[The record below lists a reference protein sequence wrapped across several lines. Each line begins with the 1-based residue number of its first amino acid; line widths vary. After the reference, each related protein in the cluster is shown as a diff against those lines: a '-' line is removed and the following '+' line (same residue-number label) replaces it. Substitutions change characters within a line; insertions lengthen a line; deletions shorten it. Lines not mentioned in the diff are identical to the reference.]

1 MSLKEFNMKK
11 TILYLILASVFIIL
25 LRIIAFSESNPRLV
39 GFLPG
44 TDYKYFMPLQK
55 IDLQGRTYKIEIIDA
70 RANIN
75 KVDCFGEID
84 RDTELEG
91 DPGLN
96 YFRNYLTTM
105 IENCNGRVSPESN
118 NEIIVKL
125 EGLSFMTYGIIFI
138 GVHGLVQFEV
148 ISPGLTKRYCADM
161 ADDDNDSPLNQ
172 CAVITRKT
180 SSRLI
185 VSGSIRRALESLM
198 IDLQK

>member
-1 MSLKEFNMKK
+1 MKK
-11 TILYLILASVFIIL
+11 IILYLTLTSVFIVL
-25 LRIIAFSESNPRLV
+25 LRLIAFSESDPRLV

-55 IDLQGRTYKIEIIDA
+55 IDLKGRTYKVEIIDA

-75 KVDCFGEID
+75 KVDCFGVID

-105 IENCNGRVSPESN
+105 IENCNGKVSPESTD
-118 NEIIVKL
+118 EIVVKL

-138 GVHGLVQFEV
+138 SVHGLVQFEV
-148 ISPGLTKRYCADM
+148 LSPGLTKRYSSDM
-161 ADDDNDSPLNQ
+161 ADNDDDSPLSQ

-180 SSRLI
+180 GSRLI
-185 VSGSIRRALESLM
+185 LSGSTRRALESFM
-198 IDLQK
+198 IDLQT